1 MIKYFKYQVIYSIMR
16 LTYRTFDAIVFIH
29 FVVPLQFS
37 SEHAE
42 AMHEILPE
50 DYSKRNV
57 S

>member
-1 MIKYFKYQVIYSIMR
+1 MIKYSKYQVIYNIMK
-16 LTYRTFDAIVFIH
+16 LTFRTFDAIIFIH
-29 FVVPLQFS
+29 FVVPLQLS